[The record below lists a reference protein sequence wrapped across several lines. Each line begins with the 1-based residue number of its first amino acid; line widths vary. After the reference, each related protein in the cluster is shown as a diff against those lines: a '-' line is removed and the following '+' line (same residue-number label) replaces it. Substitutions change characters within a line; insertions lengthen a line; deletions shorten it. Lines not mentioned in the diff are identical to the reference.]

1 MSDTLIRTLIIAG
14 TATAC
19 ALTLAPQTA
28 TADNHHAR
36 CDRVSG
42 ELEEDFTT
50 GAACPPDHPN
60 CFTGHIDGHNIHA
73 TTRFYGE
80 GSAPAPAPSPGWF
93 SYSGVT
99 TYTMHHG
106 SIVTRETG
114 VTNSD
119 DIPEGGGRAS
129 LSLEVITEGTG
140 DLAGATGYLFVT
152 GFVDADRHVTSHV
165 EGKICAN

>member
-1 MSDTLIRTLIIAG
+1 MTNRLRIFAV
-14 TATAC
+14 
-19 ALTLAPQTA
+19 ALMLAPLSA
-28 TADNHHAR
+28 SADHGHHHPH

-73 TTRFYGE
+73 NTRFYGE
-80 GSAPAPAPSPGWF
+80 GGAPVPPQSPGWS

-99 TYTMHHG
+99 TYRMAHG

-114 VTNSD
+114 LSSSIE
-119 DIPEGGGRAS
+119 IPESDGGRGS
-129 LSLEVITEGTG
+129 LSLEMITEGTG

-152 GFVDADRHVTSHV
+152 GFVDENSHVSSHV
-165 EGKICAN
+165 EGKICTP